1 MVTSILI
8 ILIIILHQCI
18 YIAATGSLP
27 PNKESKQKNELK
39 IDLNLPPPEDDN
51 AHHQSNECEMHNP
64 GCIHWNTIPSDKK
77 GKLYHRWI

>member
-1 MVTSILI
+1 MKSNMDDEL
-8 ILIIILHQCI
+8 
-18 YIAATGSLP
+18 SLDKIDDYN
-27 PNKESKQKNELK
+27 NKESKQKNELK